1 MIDRSGVL
9 VGMAVSESANRLSS
23 ILERGEVL
31 LSFRAATPEEAVERL
46 LKPRLLGEGFSE
58 ASADAGI
65 EAILNRE
72 KSGSTVF
79 GNVALPHARIPGLKR
94 IVASLGLNGDG
105 VFESGPSGTR
115 VILAFA
121 SPDKAAVEHLKF
133 LAQFAQIFRNDD
145 VVRELL
151 EGKDEAE
158 VLAILRS
165 RER

>member
-1 MIDRSGVL
+1 M
-9 VGMAVSESANRLSS
+9 SAPEPPVRLSNV
-23 ILERGEVL
+23 LERGEIVL
-31 LSFRAATPEEAVERL
+31 DFRVGSPEEAVDRL
-46 LKPRLLGEGFSE
+46 LRPRLLAEGFS
-58 ASADAGI
+58 AAAADAGI
-65 EAILNRE
+65 EAILSRE

-94 IVASLGLNGDG
+94 IVAALGLNSEG
-105 VFESGPSGTR
+105 VFEAGPTGTR
-115 VILAFA
+115 VVLAFA

-151 EGKDEAE
+151 EARERGD
-158 VLAILRS
+158 VLAVLKA